1 MLTAAL
7 VCIPISPNTAAIMS
21 DAPLI
26 TFGWSIKSSV
36 ELTNPVN
43 LIQDLTFDKSLSQ
56 AFLTWAIILKAHLL
70 AAL

>member
-7 VCIPISPNTAAIMS
+7 ACMPLSPNTEAIRS
-21 DAPLI
+21 EAPLI
-26 TFGWSIKSSV
+26 TLGWSVKSSV

-43 LIQDLTFDKSLSQ
+43 LIHDLIFDKSLSQ
-56 AFLTWAIILKAHLL
+56 AFLTYEIMLNAHLL